1 MGDVKIFSRQ
11 EFIDYEIFYWQS
23 STAIG
28 FIFTL
33 GTVMGFIVGI
43 VIVYQILY
51 TDIANHL
58 PEYATLKAMGYG
70 NLYLLNIV
78 FQEALILACLG
89 YLPGLGL
96 TLLLYSNTA
105 VATGLPI
112 MMTLARAI
120 SVLVLTIVMCCLS
133 GSIAANR
140 LRSADPA
147 DIF

>member
-1 MGDVKIFSRQ
+1 
-11 EFIDYEIFYWQS
+11 
-23 STAIG
+23 
-28 FIFTL
+28 
-33 GTVMGFIVGI
+33 
-43 VIVYQILY
+43 
-51 TDIANHL
+51 
-58 PEYATLKAMGYG
+58 
-70 NLYLLNIV
+70 LNIV

-112 MMTLARAI
+112 MMTLARAL